1 MRFEVCGRGIVVAAV
16 VEQGPYVA
24 LVVDLD
30 SLLCARRVV
39 AGRGRL
45 KHEPI
50 DGSEDEQLADNS
62 RHVVDNS
69 ICARRATTIYQN
81 IAVDIGPVIE
91 EKLTSLDAPRF
102 ALMRCTS
109 VDFSTTRI
117 LALNFRFIV
126 HCISSSAILFYWAIR
141 ILFLTR

>member
-1 MRFEVCGRGIVVAAV
+1 VVAAV

-30 SLLCARRVV
+30 GLLCARRVV

-50 DGSEDEQLADNS
+50 DGSEDEQLADDS

-81 IAVDIGPVIE
+81 TAVDIGPVIE
-91 EKLTSLDAPRF
+91 RKLTSLDAPRF
-102 ALMRCTS
+102 ALLRCPS
-109 VDFSTTRI
+109 VGISTTRN
-117 LALNFRFIV
+117 LALESRFIV
-126 HCISSSAILFYWAIR
+126 YCMVIL
-141 ILFLTR
+141 LCHVLTIELLELCF

>member
-50 DGSEDEQLADNS
+50 DGSEDEQLANNS
-62 RHVVDNS
+62 RHVVGNS
-69 ICARRATTIYQN
+69 ICARRATSLPKHNSGHRSGHRGKADVTRC
-81 IAVDIGPVIE
+81 PT
-91 EKLTSLDAPRF
+91 LHLDALSIGRHF
-102 ALMRCTS
+102 HHAALS
-109 VDFSTTRI
+109 I
-117 LALNFRFIV
+117 EL
-126 HCISSSAILFYWAIR
+126 
-141 ILFLTR
+141 

>member
-62 RHVVDNS
+62 RHVVGNS

-81 IAVDIGPVIE
+81 IAAVDIGPVIE

-102 ALMRCTS
+102 ALMRCSSFDIFTP
-109 VDFSTTRI
+109 RI

-126 HCISSSAILFYWAIR
+126 FCTSSYAVLFY
-141 ILFLTR
+141 